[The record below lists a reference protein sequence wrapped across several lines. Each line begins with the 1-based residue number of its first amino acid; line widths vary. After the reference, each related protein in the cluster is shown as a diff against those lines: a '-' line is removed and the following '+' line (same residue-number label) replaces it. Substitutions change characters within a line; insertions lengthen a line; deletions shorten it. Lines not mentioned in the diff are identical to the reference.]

1 MEVVLF
7 LIPFVVLGSAV
18 LFIAFSG
25 GPGKA
30 REAYL
35 KRGNTTFRLTILVL
49 YLVLV
54 IGIQVA
60 IIAARGDSLG
70 AGRLAA
76 TPMTPEQTE
85 GKQLFAQTCATC
97 HTLGAANARGVT
109 GPNLDNIGEVTPERI
124 VTAIENG
131 GTGQDRMPAGLLEG
145 ENAQAVADYVSAVAG
160 KSR

>member
-1 MEVVLF
+1 VEVVLF

-35 KRGNTTFRLTILVL
+35 TRGNTTFRLAMLVI
-49 YLVLV
+49 YLVV
-54 IGIQVA
+54 GVGVPIA
-60 IIAARGDSLG
+60 IIAARGTSLG

-76 TPMTPEQTE
+76 TPMTSEQE
-85 GKQLFAQTCATC
+85 RGKMIFSETCASC
-97 HTLGAANARGVT
+97 HSLGAANARGVT
-109 GPNLDNIGEVTPERI
+109 GPPLDDIGEITPER
-124 VTAIENG
+124 VLGAIENG
-131 GTGQDRMPAGLLEG
+131 GTGQGRMPAGLLQG
-145 ENAQAVADYVSAVAG
+145 EDADAVADYVSAVAG

>member
-18 LFIAFSG
+18 IFIAFSG

-35 KRGNTTFRLTILVL
+35 TRGNTTFRLTILVI
-49 YLVLV
+49 YLVLGV
-54 IGIQVA
+54 GVPIA

-70 AGRLAA
+70 GGRLAA
-76 TPMTPEQTE
+76 TPMTPEEEQ
-85 GKQLFAQTCATC
+85 GKQIFAQTCATC

-109 GPNLDNIGEVTPERI
+109 GPNLDTIGEVTPDRI
-124 VTAIENG
+124 LIAIKEG
-131 GTGQDRMPAGLLEG
+131 GTGQGRMPAGLLEG
-145 ENAQAVADYVSAVAG
+145 ENAEAVADYVSAVAG